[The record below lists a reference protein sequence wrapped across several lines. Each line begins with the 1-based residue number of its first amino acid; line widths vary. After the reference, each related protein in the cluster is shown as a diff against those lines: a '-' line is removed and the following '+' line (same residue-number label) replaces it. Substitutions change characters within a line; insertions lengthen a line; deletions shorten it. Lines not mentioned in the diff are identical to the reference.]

1 MSSTV
6 AERILVKVAE
16 RLEAIKVA
24 DGYEIDVLEVLRA
37 RRFDNE
43 SPRHLQCTVSLESL
57 TPSDQ
62 LSHMGN
68 PPAQGWD
75 MVVRCGMIVTPPEDD
90 HYPADDWRL
99 VAYGA
104 MSKAITAPT
113 AWYHWDG
120 LAVNS
125 QILAPEFR
133 RTAEQGQIGTHL
145 LVNIQFLTDENDPY
159 QVRL

>member
-1 MSSTV
+1 
-6 AERILVKVAE
+6 
-16 RLEAIKVA
+16 
-24 DGYEIDVLEVLRA
+24 
-37 RRFDNE
+37 
-43 SPRHLQCTVSLESL
+43 
-57 TPSDQ
+57 
-62 LSHMGN
+62 
-68 PPAQGWD
+68 
-75 MVVRCGMIVTPPEDD
+75 
-90 HYPADDWRL
+90 
-99 VAYGA
+99 

-145 LVNIQFLTDENDPY
+145 LVNIQFRTDETDPY